1 MNLTAVFTRSAQDV
15 KLSTKE
21 VVCLLNLEG
30 EELAE
35 LYKQANLV
43 RQNNMGDEVYL
54 RGILEVSNYCKKSC
68 NYCGIRSKT
77 KNITRYRMPKEEILQ
92 ACKDME
98 KNGMTTVVI
107 QAGEDSFLSKDYI
120 GEILQEIK
128 KETNLAI
135 TLSLGDQTKETL
147 IHWKECGMDRY
158 LIRYESS
165 EPVLFEKAHPDDD
178 LTTRLAFIKTLQ
190 EIGIQAGSGF
200 LIGIPGQT
208 LEGLA
213 KEILFCTSLNLDMI
227 GIGPF
232 IPHPDTPF
240 GETTNPFEKEVFFK
254 VISIIRLL
262 NPKAH
267 IPSTTAFDA
276 IQPNGR
282 NLLLQ
287 RGANVFMPNATP
299 QKYRKFYQ
307 LYPNKPCV
315 DESGEDCAKCV
326 KGRIISIGRKIGTG
340 KGHSLK

>member
-1 MNLTAVFTRSAQDV
+1 MNITAIFKKTNNNVKLTAS
-15 KLSTKE
+15 E
-21 VVCLLNLEG
+21 VLYLLQLEKN
-30 EELAE
+30 ELE
-35 LYKQANLV
+35 KLYKQADQV
-43 RQNNMGDEVYL
+43 RKENMGDEVFL

-77 KNITRYRMPKEEILQ
+77 KNITRYRMPKEEIIQ
-92 ACKDME
+92 SCKDLE

-107 QAGEDSFLSKDYI
+107 QAGEDAKLSKEYI
-120 GEILQEIK
+120 GELLQEIK
-128 KETNLAI
+128 KETKLAI
-135 TLSLGDQTKETL
+135 TLSLGEQNKDTL
-147 IHWKECGMDRY
+147 IHWKKSGMDRY

-165 EPVLFEKAHPDDD
+165 DADLFKKAHPDDD
-178 LTTRLAFIKTLQ
+178 LATRLQCIETLQ
-190 EIGIQAGSGF
+190 EIGIQTGSGF

-213 KEILFCTSLNLDMI
+213 KEIKFCSSLQLEMI

-240 GETTNPFEKEVFFK
+240 GASENPFDKEIFFK
-254 VISIIRLL
+254 VISIMRLL

-315 DESGEDCAKCV
+315 DESGEDCANCV
-326 KGRIISIGRKIGTG
+326 KGRIISIGRKIGIG
-340 KGHSLK
+340 PGHSIK

>member
-1 MNLTAVFTRSAQDV
+1 MNIDDIFTKTDQEV
-15 KLSTKE
+15 KLTTAE
-21 VVCLLNLEG
+21 VVYLLNLEKD
-30 EELAE
+30 ELSD
-35 LYKQANLV
+35 LYKKADQI
-43 RQNNMGDEVYL
+43 RKDNMGDEVFL

-77 KNITRYRMPKEEILQ
+77 KDITRYRMPKEEILQ

-120 GEILQEIK
+120 GEILKEIK
-128 KETNLAI
+128 KDTHLAI

-147 IHWKECGMDRY
+147 IHWKDCGMDRY

-165 EPVLFEKAHPDDD
+165 DPTLFEKAHPDDD

-190 EIGIQAGSGF
+190 ELGIQAGSGF

-213 KEILFCTSLNLDMI
+213 KEILFCTSLKLDMI

-254 VISIIRLL
+254 VISIIRIL

-340 KGHSLK
+340 KGHSIL

>member
-1 MNLTAVFTRSAQDV
+1 MNLTE
-15 KLSTKE
+15 KE
-21 VVCLLNLEG
+21 VLSLLKAEG
-30 EELAE
+30 KELAA
-35 LYKQANLV
+35 LYKQADQV
-43 RQNNMGDEVYL
+43 RQENVGDEVYL

-68 NYCGIRSKT
+68 NYCGIRSKI
-77 KNITRYRMPKEEILQ
+77 KNITRYRMDTTEIIQ

-98 KNGMTTVVI
+98 RNKMTTVVI
-107 QAGEDSFLSKDYI
+107 QGGEDAKLSKEYI
-120 GEILQEIK
+120 GELIRKIK
-128 KETNLAI
+128 KETKLAI
-135 TLSLGDQTKETL
+135 TLSLGDQPKDTL
-147 IHWKECGMDRY
+147 IHWKNCGADRY

-165 EPVLFEKAHPDDD
+165 DPDLFAKAHPDDD
-178 LTTRLAFIKTLQ
+178 LTTRLTFIKTLQ

-208 LEGLA
+208 IEGLA
-213 KEILFCTSLNLDMI
+213 KEILFCSSLNLDMI

-240 GETTNPFEKEVFFK
+240 GIESNPFDKEVFFK
-254 VISIIRLL
+254 VISIMRLL

-307 LYPNKPCV
+307 LYPNKPCI
-315 DESGEDCAKCV
+315 DESGDDCAKCV
-326 KGRIISIGRKIGTG
+326 QGRIVSIGRKIGTDQ
-340 KGHSLK
+340 GHSLLAKEKK

>member
-1 MNLTAVFTRSAQDV
+1 MLTEIEVLTLLEAETEDLSA
-15 KLSTKE
+15 
-21 VVCLLNLEG
+21 
-30 EELAE
+30 
-35 LYKQANLV
+35 LYKKADMV
-43 RQNNMGDEVYL
+43 RKENMGDNVYL
-54 RGILEVSNYCKKSC
+54 RGIIEISNYCKKSC
-68 NYCGIRSKT
+68 NYCGIRSKI
-77 KNITRYRMPKEEILQ
+77 KDINRYRMPTAEILQ
-92 ACKDME
+92 ACKDLE

-107 QAGEDSFLSKDYI
+107 QAGEDDKLSKEYI
-120 GEILQEIK
+120 GGLLQQIK
-128 KETNLAI
+128 KETKLAI
-135 TLSLGDQTKETL
+135 TLSLGEQNEETL
-147 IHWKECGMDRY
+147 LHWKKLGMDRY

-165 EPVLFEKAHPDDD
+165 DPLLFKKAHPDDD
-178 LTTRLAFIKTLQ
+178 LTIRLECIKTMQKL
-190 EIGIQAGSGF
+190 GIQTGSGF

-213 KEILFCTSLNLDMI
+213 KEIIFCTKLDLDMI

-240 GETTNPFEKEVFFK
+240 GNIANPFEKEIFFK
-254 VISIIRLL
+254 VIAILRLL

-299 QKYRKFYQ
+299 QKYRKMYQ

-315 DESGEDCAKCV
+315 DESGDDCAKCV
-326 KGRIISIGRKIGTG
+326 QGRIISIGRKIGTDQ
-340 KGHSLK
+340 GHSIKEKK